1 MGCSSCGTS
10 GGCAPKGCQSNGNC
24 SSGGCNKLN
33 VYDWLSDMELPSSYK
48 PFNIIEVRFKGSRKE
63 FYRNEDN
70 IELFTGDPVVV
81 QREMGSDI
89 GFVSLK
95 GELVRLQLKK
105 YNVDPEGPQVFKI
118 LRKASERDNERY
130 DELKAK
136 EVPHL
141 ERARTIAMSLG
152 LKMKLSD
159 IEIQGDGKKVVFFYT
174 AEERVDFREL
184 IKAFAEEFRMR
195 IEMKQIGYR
204 QEAARL
210 GGIGSCGRELCCS
223 TWLTDFKVVNMS
235 AARYQNLSINMLK
248 LSGQCGRLK
257 CCLNYELDTYLE
269 ALEEF
274 PSADRV
280 RLDTESGHAFS
291 QKVDILKR
299 QMWFAYEGD
308 SNWIALNLD
317 RVNEIIA
324 LNKEGK
330 KGPRLQETVEGSRAM
345 QKAMDAEDIISD
357 NSLTRMVEKETKEG
371 NGRRKKNGN
380 KPSRDKQDGEA
391 PQERR
396 KPRPDDR
403 PKSDNPE
410 AKARP
415 ERRPRPERK
424 DRPEPKPRPEG
435 GAGPSDEAGDKP
447 KRNDRNSNRKP
458 RNNKPRT
465 DEGPKE

>member
-10 GGCAPKGCQSNGNC
+10 GGCAPKGCKGNGNC

-33 VYDWLSDMELPSSYK
+33 VYDWLTDMDLPTSYK
-48 PFNIIEVRFKGSRKE
+48 PFNIVEVRFKGSRKE
-63 FYRNEDN
+63 FYRNEEGL
-70 IELFTGDPVVV
+70 ELFTGDPVVV

-105 YNVDPEGPQVFKI
+105 YNVDPEGPQVYNI
-118 LRKASERDNERY
+118 LRKASERDMERY
-130 DELKAK
+130 DDLKSK
-136 EVPHL
+136 EPSFL
-141 ERARTIAMSLG
+141 EKARTIAMSMG

-159 IEIQGDGKKVVFFYT
+159 IEIQGDGKKVIFFYT

-184 IKAFAEEFRMR
+184 IKAYAEEYRMR

-257 CCLNYELDTYLE
+257 CCLNYELDNYLE

-274 PSADRV
+274 PSGDRV
-280 RLDTESGHAFS
+280 RLDTERGMAYS

-299 QMWFAYEGD
+299 MMWFSYD
-308 SNWIALNLD
+308 DDNTWIPVEVE
-317 RVNEIIA
+317 RVNEIISM
-324 LNKEGK
+324 NKEGK
-330 KGPRLQETVEGSRAM
+330 KAPSLVESTDSSRAM
-345 QKAMDAEDIISD
+345 QKALDAEDIISD
-357 NSLTRMVEKETKEG
+357 NSLTRMMEKEKKD
-371 NGRRKKNGN
+371 RRKKKKKNNRNRNKEEGN
-380 KPSRDKQDGEA
+380 TKPISKNEGREKKA
-391 PQERR
+391 
-396 KPRPDDR
+396 KPN
-403 PKSDNPE
+403 NPE
-410 AKARP
+410 SKK
-415 ERRPRPERK
+415 EVQNNLN
-424 DRPEPKPRPEG
+424 
-435 GAGPSDEAGDKP
+435 
-447 KRNDRNSNRKP
+447 RN
-458 RNNKPRT
+458 RNNKRNQRPKDGNAGGT
-465 DEGPKE
+465 D

>member
-1 MGCSSCGTS
+1 
-10 GGCAPKGCQSNGNC
+10 
-24 SSGGCNKLN
+24 
-33 VYDWLSDMELPSSYK
+33 MELPTSFK

-70 IELFTGDPVVV
+70 LELFTGDSVVV

-105 YNVDPEGPQVFKI
+105 YNVDPDGPQVFKI
-118 LRKASERDNERY
+118 LRKSAERDIERY
-130 DELKAK
+130 EELKAK
-136 EVPHL
+136 EAPYL
-141 ERARTIAMSLG
+141 EKARTVAMSLG

-159 IEIQGDGKKVVFFYT
+159 IEIQGDGKKVIFFYT

-184 IKAFAEEFRMR
+184 IKAYAEEFRMR

-257 CCLNYELDTYLE
+257 CCLNYELDTYME

-274 PSADRV
+274 PSGDRV
-280 RLDTESGHAFS
+280 KLETENGVAYS

-299 QMWFAYEGD
+299 QMWFAYEGN
-308 SNWIALNLD
+308 STWIPLD
-317 RVNEIIA
+317 VAKVNEIITM
-324 LNKEGK
+324 NREGK
-330 KGPRLQETVEGSRAM
+330 KAKALVDTPEGSRAM
-345 QKAMDAEDIISD
+345 QKALDAEDIISD
-357 NSLTRMVEKETKEG
+357 NSLSRMVDKERQDR
-371 NGRRKKNGN
+371 NRKKRKKG
-380 KPSRDKQDGEA
+380 KGTPRADGAA
-391 PQERR
+391 PQGERQENR
-396 KPRPDDR
+396 QENRPA
-403 PKSDNPE
+403 NPQNT
-410 AKARP
+410 
-415 ERRPRPERK
+415 
-424 DRPEPKPRPEG
+424 
-435 GAGPSDEAGDKP
+435 S
-447 KRNDRNSNRKP
+447 NDRNRNRSRN
-458 RNNKPRT
+458 RNNKPRSNDT
-465 DEGPKE
+465 DKPA